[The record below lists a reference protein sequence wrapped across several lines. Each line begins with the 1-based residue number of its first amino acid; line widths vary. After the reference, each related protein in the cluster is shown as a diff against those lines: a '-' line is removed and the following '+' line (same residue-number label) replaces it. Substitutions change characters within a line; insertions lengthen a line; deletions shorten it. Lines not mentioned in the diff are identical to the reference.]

1 MSYCFNP
8 TCQNPQ
14 NHGQAMLCQSCGS
27 KLLLKERYRILKPIA
42 QGSFGRTFL
51 AVDDPQPLK
60 PRCVVK
66 QFSPRN
72 QGADTVEKAA
82 TLFRQE
88 AARLSQLGSHPQI
101 PQLLAYIEQNHQQ
114 YVVQEFIDG
123 QNLAQELSEQ
133 GAFNEARVR
142 KLLQSLLPILEFIH
156 RHQVI
161 HRDIKPEN
169 IISRFSGP
177 FVLVDFGAA
186 KFITGTVLA
195 KTGTLI
201 GSASYAAPEQAAGK
215 ASFASDVYSL
225 GVTCLHLVTNISP
238 FDLFDLSEGTWAWR
252 DYLTQPISPELGHIF
267 DKMVE
272 PATKRRY
279 PSATEVLNDLNAP
292 SAGPIEIKP
301 PSRFNSPTQVKATQ
315 SASASVQ
322 PQHRSVG
329 STRQLS
335 PKWRCLRT
343 LEGHSKPVHA
353 VAFSPDGQL
362 VASASEDLTIRIWQ
376 FDSGQLLRTLRG
388 DNAGSFDA
396 IAFSPDGQL
405 IAGSGYDGIVRL
417 WKTST
422 GTLAFALK
430 GHNRYVSH
438 LAFSPDGRWLAS
450 TSYDGT
456 LRLWNISFNKQL
468 FLWQLVNAKP
478 IHVLANI
485 HAGWICAVA
494 FNPVGQEV
502 ASVGEDGTIKLWNV
516 AQGRLIKTLKGHE
529 GMTQSVA
536 FSANGKLLASSG
548 KDNAIKIWDMAE
560 GNVIHSIP
568 VNSEA
573 NALMFSGNSQNLLSG
588 NSDCNIKVWQT
599 SNGQL
604 VGNLTGHSDLVHSI
618 HLSLDRKYLVSGS
631 ADKTLKVWKIS

>member
-14 NHGQAMLCQSCGS
+14 NHGQALLCQSCRS

-142 KLLQSLLPILEFIH
+142 KLLQSLLSILEFIH

-169 IISRFSGP
+169 IISRSSGP

-225 GVTCLHLVTNISP
+225 GVTCLHLITNISP

-252 DYLTQPISPELGHIF
+252 DYLTQPISPELGRIL

-279 PSATEVLNDLNAP
+279 PSATDVLNDLNAQ
-292 SAGPIEIKP
+292 SIGPTESKP
-301 PSRFNSPTQVKATQ
+301 PSRFNNPTQAKATQ
-315 SASASVQ
+315 RADALVQ
-322 PQHRSVG
+322 PQNRSAS

-405 IAGSGYDGIVRL
+405 IAGAGYDGIIRL

-485 HAGWICAVA
+485 HAGWVCAVA

-502 ASVGEDGTIKLWNV
+502 ASVGEDGIVKLWNV
-516 AQGRLIKTLKGHE
+516 AQGRLTKTLKGHE

-536 FSANGKLLASSG
+536 FSANGKLVASSG
-548 KDNAIKIWDMAE
+548 KDNSIKIWDRVE
-560 GNVIHSIP
+560 GTVIHTMP
-568 VNSEA
+568 GTSEA
-573 NALMFSGNSQNLLSG
+573 NALMFSENSQNLLSG

-618 HLSLDRKYLVSGS
+618 DLSLDRKYLVSGS
-631 ADKTLKVWKIS
+631 ADKTLKIWKIS